1 MEDFL
6 GKHKSNELVLK
17 LLSIGTFTAQL
28 GSKVENEHE
37 LRIASHLAKESI
49 EGSDR
54 LKSLLVFARPGT
66 VCDCLLECLNR
77 VSLLTFLLF

>member
-1 MEDFL
+1 MEHFL

-37 LRIASHLAKESI
+37 LRIASHLTKESI

-54 LKSLLVFARPGT
+54 LKSLLVFARSGT
-66 VCDCLLECLNR
+66 VCDGLLECLNR